1 VCPSCRACRIHKE
14 RVERW
19 EEEIRELRARDVA
32 NEQARALLHNAQ
44 LHLLHTVR
52 D

>member
-1 VCPSCRACRIHKE
+1 MCRIHRE

-19 EEEIRELRARDVA
+19 EEEIRELRARDAA
-32 NEQARALLHNAQ
+32 NEQASALHNAQ

>member
-1 VCPSCRACRIHKE
+1 LLRRIHRE

-19 EEEIRELRARDVA
+19 EEEIHELRAHDAA

>member
-1 VCPSCRACRIHKE
+1 MLVTCRIHKE
-14 RVERW
+14 KVERW
-19 EEEIRELRARDVA
+19 EEMIRDLRARDAA
-32 NEQARALLHNAQ
+32 NEQSRTLLHNAQ

>member
-1 VCPSCRACRIHKE
+1 
-14 RVERW
+14 VERW
-19 EEEIRELRARDVA
+19 EEEIQELRASDAA

-44 LHLLHTVR
+44 LHLHTVR

>member
-1 VCPSCRACRIHKE
+1 
-14 RVERW
+14 VERW
-19 EEEIRELRARDVA
+19 EEEIRELRARDAA
-32 NEQARALLHNAQ
+32 NERARALLHNAQ